1 MEAELSRS
9 VAQREWRWRTDNP
22 GESDGSV
29 LLVGPYPPPLGGVS
43 VYVRSLAEALREHG
57 WRVIVADH
65 FSGGSQDDD
74 LVAAGLKRNPLRYL
88 LVLPRLRADVL
99 HYHHSHFGA
108 LIATVASLRLH
119 KRKVSV
125 ITLHGEGLVRLLVD
139 RRRALRGLSTMML
152 RRFDCV
158 IAVNAEIA
166 ETVKL
171 ALPSADVRVLPAYI
185 PSIEKPEASEVTR
198 AFLSKSGPCLVVSAY
213 KVSFNAGQAKDDY
226 GLDVAV
232 DTFIDLATTEESLR
246 LAVFIANSPA
256 SRSEIDY
263 LQALEG
269 RIGSACLENRFAVFI
284 AEPLTPAF
292 HLANCVYLRPTRTE
306 GDSVSVR
313 EALDAGA
320 PVIASDIVARP
331 EAVKTVKIGE
341 QRAWSGAVSSA
352 IADDRRES
360 TTGADQARR
369 DSSVQPIIDLYED
382 LADTKARSGGRS

>member
-1 MEAELSRS
+1 M
-9 VAQREWRWRTDNP
+9 
-22 GESDGSV
+22 
-29 LLVGPYPPPLGGVS
+29 
-43 VYVRSLAEALREHG
+43 
-57 WRVIVADH
+57 
-65 FSGGSQDDD
+65 
-74 LVAAGLKRNPLRYL
+74 
-88 LVLPRLRADVL
+88 
-99 HYHHSHFGA
+99 
-108 LIATVASLRLH
+108 
-119 KRKVSV
+119 
-125 ITLHGEGLVRLLVD
+125 
-139 RRRALRGLSTMML
+139 
-152 RRFDCV
+152 
-158 IAVNAEIA
+158 
-166 ETVKL
+166 
-171 ALPSADVRVLPAYI
+171 
-185 PSIEKPEASEVTR
+185 
-198 AFLSKSGPCLVVSAY
+198 VSAY